1 MERVLVTG
9 GAGYV
14 GSHVC
19 RELAAHGYEPVTLDT
34 LENGHRWAVRW
45 GPLETVDTR
54 DEDGVAQVF
63 AAYHPIAVMHFAGY
77 TQVGES
83 VRRPLTYYRN
93 NIEGITALLSV
104 MQQFGVEPFVFSSTA
119 AVYGAPEET
128 PIPETHPLQPINPY
142 GTSKY
147 VSERIL
153 SDLSGT
159 QTLRA
164 VSLRYFNAAG
174 ASPEGEIGEAHDPE
188 THLIPN
194 AIRAVYD
201 STFTLDVFGTDFDT
215 HDGTAVRDYIHVCDL
230 ATAHVAALTY
240 LLNGGETCAVNL
252 GTGQGTTVQEV
263 VAACARVLG
272 HEPRNRRVGRRVGD
286 PPALVADSRLAET
299 VLNWQPQMSD
309 LSTIIETAGKWYR
322 GATWATN

>member
-1 MERVLVTG
+1 MERVIVTG

-19 RELAAHGYEPVTLDT
+19 RELAGHGYEPVTVDT

-54 DEDGVAQVF
+54 DEDGLSRIF
-63 AAYHPIAVMHFAGY
+63 AAYRPIAVMHFAGY

-104 MQQFGVEPFVFSSTA
+104 VQQFGIEPFVFSSTA
-119 AVYGAPEET
+119 AVYGVPDKT
-128 PIPETHPLQPINPY
+128 PIPETHPLKPINPY
-142 GTSKY
+142 GVSKY
-147 VSERIL
+147 ASERIL
-153 SDLSGT
+153 SDLSAAET
-159 QTLRA
+159 FRA

-201 STFTLDVFGTDFDT
+201 PDFTLDVFGTDFDT
-215 HDGTAVRDYIHVCDL
+215 HDGTAVRDYVHVCDL
-230 ATAHVAALTY
+230 ASAHVAALTY
-240 LLNGGETCAVNL
+240 LLHGGESCAVNL
-252 GTGQGTTVQEV
+252 GTGHGTTVQEV
-263 VAACARVLG
+263 VDACARVLG
-272 HEPRNRRVGRRVGD
+272 REPRNRRVGRRAGD
-286 PPALVADSRLAET
+286 PPALVAEPGLART

-309 LSTIIETAGKWYR
+309 LSKIIETAGGWYR
-322 GATWATN
+322 SASSSPN